1 MEVTQYS
8 RTPVST
14 GRITTAA
21 PAMYTSTSSMSIFI
35 AQQYYN
41 NNTTVHKY
49 TSTSSRSIFIAQQY
63 YNSTPLDILKH
74 VPHCCVQNGKDQP
87 PKLTFTNRAAQQ

>member
-1 MEVTQYS
+1 M
-8 RTPVST
+8 ST

-35 AQQYYN
+35 AQQYY